1 MSASVVETAEITVT
15 DADGFEGAVALAR
28 PYFLAA
34 AGCLGLSLHRVI
46 ETPQVYRLVVIWR
59 TLEDHTV
66 TFRGSEGFQAWR
78 SLAAPFFAQVPVVTH
93 TTTVNL
99 G

>member
-1 MSASVVETAEITVT
+1 MSTQVIETAEITVT
-15 DADGFEGAVALAR
+15 DPEGFEAAVALAQ
-28 PYFLAA
+28 PHFLAA

-46 ETPQVYRLVVIWR
+46 ETPHVYRLVVTWR
-59 TLEDHTV
+59 SLEDHTV

-78 SLAAPFFAQVPVVTH
+78 RLAAPFFAKAPVVTH
-93 TTTVNL
+93 TTSVNL

>member
-1 MSASVVETAEITVT
+1 MSTSVVETAEITVT
-15 DADGFEGAVALAR
+15 DAEGFEAAVAQAR
-28 PYFLAA
+28 PHFLAA
-34 AGCLGLSLHRVI
+34 AGCLGLSLHRLV
-46 ETPQVYRLVVIWR
+46 ETPQVYRLVVTWR

-66 TFRGSEGFQAWR
+66 TFRDSEGFQAR
-78 SLAAPFFAQVPVVTH
+78 RTLAAPFFAQAPVVTH